1 MCCCRAWADETIC
14 IYGLVGEPYGLMKV
28 PRPVYFHVN
37 PWSGPNSSI
46 LLRLLI
52 TCSSYLLFCLFLP
65 FLNLWEIM
73 ALLVSLVV
81 DINHYCYK
89 VCLFS
94 AAADEDLCASTDQY
108 YKKDP
113 ALKIIIANTWRKS
126 QSGEGSSKPKFC
138 CTSNAPLKVF
148 SDLFLLKQCFNS
160 LCLVTV
166 HFWWWA

>member
-1 MCCCRAWADETIC
+1 MDINVLLLGMSRWNCLHLQTSWWALWVDEGTAT
-14 IYGLVGEPYGLMKV
+14 
-28 PRPVYFHVN
+28 
-37 PWSGPNSSI
+37 SI
-46 LLRLLI
+46 FPCQPMIRSKFQYITESFINLFIILI
-52 TCSSYLLFCLFLP
+52 FCLFLP

-81 DINHYCYK
+81 DIKHYCYK

-94 AAADEDLCASTDQY
+94 AGADGDLCASTDQY

-148 SDLFLLKQCFNS
+148 
-160 LCLVTV
+160 
-166 HFWWWA
+166 FWSFPSRTMFQ